1 VPHGEVAPLREAML
15 RLQGSDE
22 LARRLGGAG
31 RQRVEDLYGPARH
44 LESVAAAYRQATR
57 LRLAAAA

>member
-1 VPHGEVAPLREAML
+1 
-15 RLQGSDE
+15 
-22 LARRLGGAG
+22 
-31 RQRVEDLYGPARH
+31 VEDLYGPARH